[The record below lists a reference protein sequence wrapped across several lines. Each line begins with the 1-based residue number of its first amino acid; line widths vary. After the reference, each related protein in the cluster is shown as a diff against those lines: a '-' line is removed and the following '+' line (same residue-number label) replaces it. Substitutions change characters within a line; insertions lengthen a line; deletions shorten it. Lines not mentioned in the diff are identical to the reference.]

1 MNYSIIIPHK
11 NCLDLLL
18 KCVESIPNRDDV
30 EIIVVD
36 DDSND
41 QEGLCRS
48 VMALNRNNTKVICT
62 HEAKGGGYA
71 RNIGLQNAKGKWL
84 LFSDSDDY
92 FTKDAFDIF
101 DSYLDTNHDI
111 VFFKHVGVFADTGE
125 RTPRSEYRNELIDN
139 FLNRKNKETEIFLR
153 YNNAVPWA
161 KMVRHQ
167 LVINKE
173 ISFEEVPASNDT
185 MFSTKIGHYAATIGA
200 DSRIVYVATVRKGS
214 ITHTKSKERYF
225 SDYAVYVRR
234 NSFLKEC
241 KHPECQTR
249 LLGQVIYSLYKYGP
263 RECFKYLSYAR
274 KYRVNVFWGALKFF
288 SNNLSTRLK
297 NRLSTNKYSVSA

>member
-1 MNYSIIIPHK
+1 MNYSVIIPHK
-11 NCLDLLL
+11 NCPELLL
-18 KCVESIPNRDDV
+18 KCVKSIPNRDDI

-41 QEGLCRS
+41 QENLCNS
-48 VMALNRNNTKVICT
+48 VQALNRKNVKVICT
-62 HEAKGGGYA
+62 NEAKGGGYA
-71 RNIGLQNAKGKWL
+71 RNVGLKNATGEWL

-92 FTKDAFDIF
+92 YSKEAFDVF
-101 DSYLDTNHDI
+101 DSYLETKHDI

-139 FLNRKNKETEIFLR
+139 YLRGEDEETEVFLR

-167 LVINKE
+167 LVKDYNIC
-173 ISFEEVPASNDT
+173 FEEVPASNDT
-185 MFSTKIGHYAATIGA
+185 MFSTKIGHYASSIGA
-200 DSRIVYVATVRKGS
+200 DNRVVYVATVRKGS

-225 SDYAVYVRR
+225 SDYGVYVRR
-234 NSFLKEC
+234 NSFLREC
-241 KHPECQTR
+241 GHPECQTR
-249 LLGQVIYSLYKYGP
+249 LFGQVLYSLFKYGP

-274 KYRVNVFWGALKFF
+274 KYKVNVFWGTLKFF
-288 SNNLSTRLK
+288 SSNLSTRLR
-297 NRLSTNKYSVSA
+297 NRLSANKYSVKA